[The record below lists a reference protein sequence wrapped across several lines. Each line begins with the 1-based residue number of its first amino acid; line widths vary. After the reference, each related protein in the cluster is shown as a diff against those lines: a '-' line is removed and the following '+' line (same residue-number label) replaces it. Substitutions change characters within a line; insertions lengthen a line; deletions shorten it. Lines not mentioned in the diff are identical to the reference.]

1 MTEFKWQIDT
11 IRTVL
16 FSNEKFKFKKKEWSK
31 IITGLDISNEMM
43 QEENGITTQ
52 YVEITNL
59 DHNRQFNLVHIEGQN
74 IIDLQLV
81 FEKDEK
87 YYSFAEIAKE
97 VESFFEKNKNLF
109 NNLDGNIIRIGNVVE
124 LSIPIEDEKMGCNL
138 LKSNVSYFNNIDADL
153 DEISFRSNKSYI
165 YNNIKVNQVIQY
177 ANGQKMSL
185 IIDPQMGI
193 PKANVQKNI
202 LMNIDVNTDASHRS
216 KLDLNDF
223 CSSLQNSVLTLIK
236 NGGSYVS
243 Q

>member
-31 IITGLDISNEMM
+31 IVTGLDISNEMT

-59 DHNRQFNLVHIEGQN
+59 DHNRQFNLVHIEEQN
-74 IIDLQLV
+74 VIDLQLV
-81 FEKDEK
+81 FERDEN
-87 YYSFAEIAKE
+87 YYSYAEIAKE
-97 VESFFEKNKNLF
+97 VESFFEKNEALF
-109 NNLDGNIIRIGNVVE
+109 NSFDENIIRIGNVVE
-124 LSIPIEDEKMGCNL
+124 LSIPIENEKIGCSL
-138 LKSNVSYFNNIDADL
+138 LKNNVSYFNNINDDL

-165 YNNIKVNQVIQY
+165 YNNIKINQVIQY

-185 IIDPQMGI
+185 VIDPQMGI
-193 PKANVQKNI
+193 PKANIQKNI
-202 LMNIDVNTDASHRS
+202 LMNIDVNTDAGHRS
-216 KLDLNDF
+216 KLDIKDF
-223 CSSLQNSVLTLIK
+223 NSSLKNSVLTLIK

-243 Q
+243 